1 MLNMRKGF
9 SIFFADKLSEGYK
22 TDGKIFTANVSAEK
36 TLPLLEQFIKLHE
49 DEKLFFILEL
59 PTPDTAEPKD
69 ENGNII
75 ALHKDI
81 YYMDDCTPAMIRD
94 VLDIVGEILLDDGI
108 SQFGVGSHITN
119 DEMMICKYN
128 IVNLYRNDEQ
138 NGLYDG
144 FFENFGIEKT
154 DNLVTAWDLISSK
167 MPGECTRCEKN
178 GRTVYDIPSV
188 FAELGMYMAERCEV

>member
-1 MLNMRKGF
+1 MLNLRKGF
-9 SIFFADKLSEGYK
+9 SVTFADKLNEGYK
-22 TDGKIFTANVSAEK
+22 SDGKSITANVSAEK

-49 DEKLFFILEL
+49 DEKLFFVLEL
-59 PTPDTAEPKD
+59 PTPETAEPKD
-69 ENGNII
+69 ENGNIT
-75 ALHKDI
+75 AFHKDI
-81 YYMDDCTPAMIRD
+81 YYLDDCSPAMIRD

-138 NGLYDG
+138 SRLYDG
-144 FFENFGIEKT
+144 FFENIGIDKT
-154 DNLVTAWDLISSK
+154 DNLVTAWNMITSET
-167 MPGECTRCEKN
+167 PGECTMCEKD

-188 FAELGMYMAERCEV
+188 FAELGMYMAERREV

>member
-9 SIFFADKLSEGYK
+9 SVSFADKLNEGYK
-22 TDGKIFTANVSAEK
+22 VDGNLFTANVSAEK
-36 TLPLLEQFIKLHE
+36 TLQLLENFIKLHD

-75 ALHKDI
+75 ALHNDI
-81 YYMDDCTPAMIRD
+81 YYLDDCTPAMIRD
-94 VLDIVGEILLDDGI
+94 VLDIIGEILLDDGI

-138 NGLYDG
+138 SGLYDG
-144 FFENFGIEKT
+144 FFENSGIDKT
-154 DNLVTAWDLISSK
+154 DNLVTAWDMITPET
-167 MPGECTRCEKN
+167 PGECKMCKKD

-188 FAELGMYMAERCEV
+188 FAELGMYMAQRCEA